1 MVGAVDM
8 LRPQKGP
15 VRKSRLV
22 CIVNEQSVLGALND
36 PKGENS
42 NLAFSLDLILIIQVL
57 LSSIYPV
64 EIGLSHQAHLIIYSQ
79 HTISACHPSWQY
91 AGFEIQAAAIANGTT
106 HF

>member
-22 CIVNEQSVLGALND
+22 CIVDEQSVLGALND

-42 NLAFSLDLILIIQVL
+42 NLAFSAYHHSLIEHLSRKIPSYLLISYL
-57 LSSIYPV
+57 
-64 EIGLSHQAHLIIYSQ
+64 
-79 HTISACHPSWQY
+79 
-91 AGFEIQAAAIANGTT
+91 
-106 HF
+106 